1 MVGRVTR
8 EHRASSP
15 KRFVLPL
22 NLLALVG
29 ELQYPALAAH
39 R

>member
-1 MVGRVTR
+1 MMGHVNG
-8 EHRASSP
+8 EHRAFSP

>member
-1 MVGRVTR
+1 MLGRVNSER
-8 EHRASSP
+8 RALSP
-15 KRFVLPL
+15 KRFVLLL